1 MWCLWYAIFCFHETT
16 SSSTKKVRVT
26 HDSLSKLALSVYLAF
41 SQRSSNFIAASRSRY
56 VFWKLNEYTLYL
68 RRYSM
73 KTTSLY
79 IIAEHFLV
87 LLKSNIKHNSSK
99 NKHNS
104 WFCCRQKDNF
114 SKAVSLAMLVT
125 TPTSISLVKKRMLQV
140 WNCAINCL
148 HVAHRVSC

>member
-1 MWCLWYAIFCFHETT
+1 MWCLWYAIFCFHKTT
-16 SSSTKKVRVT
+16 SNSTEKIWVT
-26 HDSLSKLALSVYLAF
+26 HHSLSKLALSVYLAF

-68 RRYSM
+68 RLYSM

-79 IIAEHFLV
+79 IITEHFLV
-87 LLKSNIKHNSSK
+87 LLKSNI
-99 NKHNS
+99 KHNS

-125 TPTSISLVKKRMLQV
+125 TPASISLVKKRMIQV